1 MAARLAT
8 ALTSSTSVRIP
19 RTLVDAITRTVLPD
33 VHWRAIQTSPRFR
46 RLLDRHDGGSTGV
59 LTRDQAA
66 RIYISSLPPSPAGFK
81 RCAGIPFRDWR

>member
-1 MAARLAT
+1 MAARLAA
-8 ALTSSTSVRIP
+8 ALTFSTNG
-19 RTLVDAITRTVLPD
+19 TVLPD
-33 VHWRAIQTSPRFR
+33 VHWRAIETSPRFR